1 MRPGGKRPT
10 APGRKRW
17 PCLVPILSI
26 VLVFNGIV
34 TLFIY
39 ERVVI
44 YHEDQ
49 HEGGASTAETYFA
62 KHGGMRSLLRE
73 KEAMA
78 KRKTNGNVNTNAMPE
93 IKVAASGDQPRE
105 VTSALKEETKSQ
117 EIPPY
122 RRPRRRFPRFGTSEY
137 SAVCPWAMATNNSL
151 GSNDPNQ
158 NCTFLS
164 RPSPG
169 SNEGVAAWTS
179 QVVMGHL
186 RAEQTSCRYLID
198 YGRSNS
204 INISAVIEP
213 HLERRQDRFNWEAP
227 AKFDCRMVDHCYEN
241 EGGFDNNKVRPP
253 NDPVATDKT
262 GGGKFG
268 DRKMGSTHF
277 DLARVPSYR
286 HAYVPIL
293 ESDHLNPINYV
304 ELSKRLEGFH
314 HDIGFACSLGKLF
327 PSLSMDANQYEPR
340 LHSEILPAL
349 QDEESLVLAL
359 YIRTGH
365 VDRQAYREEKGLQG
379 DAEDTMRQGASRTN
393 TRQNVDCAL
402 ALEKEA
408 LALEPIPKRI
418 VWMVV
423 SDSNAVK
430 NHINANYGNGTRVQ
444 VRPGAQKTPD
454 DGGDKNHG
462 QEKQSIERQV
472 LFTNSK
478 GRHTK
483 PRKNPNTADFA
494 DAFLDWYMIGESDFV
509 VSTAGLYSFGLTGGL
524 RTARPIYG
532 AKATNKTCVSE
543 GRGVKCSC
551 DLLYDETGRIHRV
564 LAGDS

>member
-1 MRPGGKRPT
+1 M
-10 APGRKRW
+10 
-17 PCLVPILSI
+17 PILSI
-26 VLVFNGIV
+26 VLVFNVIV

-39 ERVVI
+39 GRVVT
-44 YHEDQ
+44 YQEDQ
-49 HEGGASTAETYFA
+49 REGGASTAATYFT
-62 KHGGMRSLLRE
+62 KHGGMRALLKE
-73 KEAMA
+73 KETMV
-78 KRKTNGNVNTNAMPE
+78 RRRGNANANANAISE
-93 IKVAASGDQPRE
+93 TKVVASGDQPRE
-105 VTSALKEETKSQ
+105 VTSALKGKTKSQ

-122 RRPRRRFPRFGTSEY
+122 RRPRRRFPRFGTAEY
-137 SAVCPWAMATNNSL
+137 STVCPWAMATTNNSL

-204 INISAVIEP
+204 INISSVIQP
-213 HLERRQDRFNWEAP
+213 HLEGRQDRFNWVAP
-227 AKFDCRMVDHCYEN
+227 SKFECRTADYCYEN

-268 DRKMGSTHF
+268 NGKMGSTHF

-293 ESDHLNPINYV
+293 ESDHLDPINYV
-304 ELSKRLEGFH
+304 ELSKRLWGFH

-327 PSLSMDANQYEPR
+327 PSLSMDADRYEPR

-349 QDEESLVLAL
+349 KEENLVIAL

-365 VDRQAYREEKGLQG
+365 VDRQAYREEKGLEG

-430 NHINANYGNGTRVQ
+430 NHINTNYGNGTH
-444 VRPGAQKTPD
+444 VRAGPGTQKTSG
-454 DGGDKNHG
+454 DGDGRKHG
-462 QEKQSIERQV
+462 QEKSIERHV

-494 DAFLDWYMIGESDFV
+494 DAALDWFLIGESDFV
-509 VSTAGLYSFGLTGGL
+509 VSTAGLYSFGLTGGI

-532 AKATNKTCVSE
+532 AKATNKSCVGE
-543 GRGVKCSC
+543 GGGVECSC
-551 DLLYDETGRIHRV
+551 DLLYDETERIIRL
-564 LAGDS
+564 LAG